1 MTNPFD
7 FRASQIR
14 THQIITSGS
23 TGTNAAL
30 LIYDYAAASG
40 PLGTI
45 DVTKFYT
52 GSIGTNVYMFVSGT
66 IPEATAAVDPASLF
80 PNTGKHT
87 VITSLIVSGAMTVM
101 SYNPANTQLMIA
113 DRTIAT
119 PSDTGLTADINV
131 TAGNES
137 TGASSGGSV
146 TISAGG
152 GNQGGFI
159 DLVGGVGQTA
169 AGAADGGNVELLPGA
184 GSALGGSNNGGLGGF
199 VVGAAGYGGNT
210 ANGLAGAG
218 GTIEFVAGNGGAASS
233 SGSGGAGGNIILL
246 GGSGGSSSLGT
257 FGQAGWVIIATQ
269 LNPQDNTGGNISIAD
284 KSYGK
289 TKHVAV
295 GFNDTDLQAMVSN
308 IFMFV
313 SGDEGGD
320 FMNYT
325 LTTPKSESVFGG
337 GLVVSGNAHL
347 RNGLALGQGSTV
359 GAVMRV
365 EGFTPGDWH
374 SFLQIAGAGWDMG
387 DSQFKWRFEA
397 SKSFPQQDD
406 IFSAPSYQIG
416 GWEPTGGGGFQFYNY
431 LEIRSGHSG
440 STDFPRHMGEIIF
453 GDDKRIGADG
463 FGNNGRTI
471 PFEVHGYDILTGS
484 GSPFDNVNVMGV
496 PLILR
501 AGKGTG
507 TATGSWVAIQ
517 APRRATVSSGSSQLL
532 KDIGIFWHD
541 SRFQVPGEVSS
552 SIPAATAANTGSFY
566 FAKDTGQLF
575 FQKNSTTYV
584 DLTNVAASGTLR
596 RMPVGC
602 YASTTN
608 VSGSAQVC
616 GENYWSPT
624 EMGFVSGSSS
634 ITLRTIL
641 STNTGSNKAT
651 LQLWNVTSLVFVEI
665 GGPGVTILT
674 SSATTPSRVDS
685 VNLAANV
692 VGFSTSSAVVY
703 EVQLY
708 VSGTGTATLGM
719 AELLNT

>member
-30 LIYDYAAASG
+30 LIYDYAAASS

-80 PNTGKHT
+80 PDTGKHT

-101 SYNPANTQLMIA
+101 SYNPSNAQLMIA

-119 PSDTGLTADINV
+119 PSDTGLTADINI
-131 TAGNES
+131 TAGGDS
-137 TGASSGGSV
+137 TGGSGGAV

-159 DLVGGVGQTA
+159 DLL
-169 AGAADGGNVELLPGA
+169 AGAGVATAGSADGGNVELVPGD
-184 GSALGGSNNGGLGGF
+184 GSSLGGGNNGGGGGY
-199 VVGAAGYGGNT
+199 VLGAAGAGGAT
-210 ANGLAGAG
+210 STGFAGAG
-218 GTIEFVAGNGGAASS
+218 GTIEFVAGNGGGAFG
-233 SGSGGAGGNIILL
+233 SGSGGIGGHVILL
-246 GGSGGSSSLGT
+246 AGSGGSSSFGT
-257 FGQAGWVIIATQ
+257 SGQAGWIIMANGI
-269 LNPQDNTGGNISIAD
+269 NPVDNTGGNISIAD

-289 TKHVAV
+289 TKHVAI
-295 GFNDTDLQAMVSN
+295 GFNDTDLQSMISN
-308 IFMFV
+308 IFLFV
-313 SGDEGGD
+313 SGDMTGD
-320 FMNYT
+320 FMNYS
-325 LTTPKSESVFGG
+325 LDTPVSESVFGG
-337 GLVVSGNAHL
+337 TMVVSGNMML
-347 RNGLALGQGSTV
+347 RNGLAIGNDTPI
-359 GAVMRV
+359 GAVVRV

-374 SFLQIAGAGWDMG
+374 SFLQVAGAGWDMG

-397 SKSFPQQDD
+397 SRSFPQQDN
-406 IFSAPSYQIG
+406 IFDSPSYQIG
-416 GWEPTGGGGFQFYNY
+416 GWEPTGGGGYQFYNY

-440 STDFPRHMGEIIF
+440 STDFPRHMGEIVL
-453 GDDKRIGADG
+453 GDDKRIGADA
-463 FGNNGRTI
+463 FGNNGRTVA
-471 PFEVHGYDILTGS
+471 FEVHGYDVLS
-484 GSPFDNVNVMGV
+484 GSSPLDNVNVMGV

-501 AGKGTG
+501 SGKGTG

-575 FQKNSTTYV
+575 FQKNSTTYI

-608 VSGSAQVC
+608 VSGSSQVC

-624 EMGFVSGSSS
+624 EMGFVSGSST

-651 LQLWNVTSLVFVEI
+651 LQLWNVTSLAFVEI

-692 VGFSTSSAVVY
+692 VGFSTSSAAVY
-703 EVQLY
+703 EIQLY
-708 VSGTGTATLGM
+708 VSGSGTAILGM